1 MTKKEKVLF
10 IKEYFDN
17 VYKDADCTLDYKT
30 PAELLIA
37 TILAAQCTDARV
49 NIVTKDLFE
58 KYPDVY
64 AFAEADLKTLEQDI
78 RSTGFY
84 HNKAKNI
91 IGACKML
98 VSDYDGVVPDEMD
111 ELLKLPGVGR
121 KTANLLLGDVFNK
134 PAIVVDTH
142 AKRITKLIGLTDN
155 TDPTKVEMD
164 LKKIVPP
171 EYGSTFCHCLVYHGR
186 AICVANRPKCSECG
200 LKEICRHG
208 EKVERKNKT

>member
-10 IKEYFDN
+10 IKKYFDKK
-17 VYKDADCTLDYKT
+17 YKDADCTLEYKT
-30 PAELLIA
+30 PAELMIA

-49 NIVTKDLFE
+49 NIVTKDLFK
-58 KYPDVY
+58 KYPDIS
-64 AFAEADLKTLEQDI
+64 AFADADLKTLEQDI
-78 RSTGFY
+78 HSTGFY

-91 IGACKML
+91 IASCKML
-98 VSDYDGVVPDEMD
+98 LSDFDGVVPDTME

-142 AKRITKLIGLTDN
+142 AKRITKLIGLTNN
-155 TDPTKVEMD
+155 TDPNRVEMD

-171 EYGSTFCHCLVYHGR
+171 EYGSQFCHCLVYHGR
-186 AICVANRPKCSECG
+186 EICVANRPKCDECG
-200 LKEICRHG
+200 LVEICKHG
-208 EKVERKNKT
+208 GSVERKNKT